1 VTTKPWSTNSS
12 RGRSIARGA
21 VERFLGLV
29 VMLLVAVPCNTAV
42 AGVAVEVGQTLP
54 PISITQGGQVIIEG
68 TGYSVAPWS
77 GPGNVG
83 LVQVIQYVPGTRRG
97 GDLYDPLTERMRREL
112 EVARYRITAIVNIEV
127 ASRFA
132 KPFVRAAVVDKQRA
146 YSLATLVLDEGGTGQ
161 IEWDLSQQSAFIVT
175 DTSGKVVDAIFGEP
189 SEIDSARIFQT
200 LKDLLQSKTP

>member
-1 VTTKPWSTNSS
+1 MTTKSSSTNSS

-21 VERFLGLV
+21 VERFLGFGRHAARRC
-29 VMLLVAVPCNTAV
+29 AVQHRCRWRRSRSRTNPSGQYQLPK
-42 AGVAVEVGQTLP
+42 AGR
-54 PISITQGGQVIIEG
+54 VIIEG

-146 YSLATLVLDEGGTGQ
+146 YSLATLVLDEGRHGADRMGP
-161 IEWDLSQQSAFIVT
+161 VT
-175 DTSGKVVDAIFGEP
+175 TVGLHRYRHIREGG
-189 SEIDSARIFQT
+189 
-200 LKDLLQSKTP
+200 